1 MLVDGGDGGI
11 QMSEQQ
17 MMMTPFIKRC
27 LISPDHHQHS
37 TWRISAPA
45 EQWRFSFKAQFD

>member
-17 MMMTPFIKRC
+17 KMMTPFIKCC

-37 TWRISAPA
+37 TQAYLGTSRAVALLI
-45 EQWRFSFKAQFD
+45 